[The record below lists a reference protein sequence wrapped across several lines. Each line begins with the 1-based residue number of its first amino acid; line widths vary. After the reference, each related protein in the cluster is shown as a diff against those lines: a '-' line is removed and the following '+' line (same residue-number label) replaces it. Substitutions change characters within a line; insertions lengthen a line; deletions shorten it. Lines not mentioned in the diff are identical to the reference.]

1 MDKFLT
7 PTVIRGPEQFCSF
20 DNPLCTP
27 IPGYVTSGFAN
38 FVNSG
43 PWGFTGATDPTF
55 AGIPVTATSPLEC
68 NTKATSYAL
77 LYNGYAKTKYDYGR
91 AMDKYIS
98 DKVTYDIQRKTGNLP
113 EPLKPTDPMPGKY
126 TPSEVLFFEQIA
138 TQSARCVADEFMQFK
153 CSPSIGRSAVIGVD
167 GKWQWS
173 TDGNVNTA
181 QPSIQD
187 VVWSFV
193 ADVSKAPFGKQCQ
206 IHYRPL
212 QVPVGELLFD
222 DGTTASVTG
231 VGNSDCGANT
241 LATVPYIRQGCAP
254 SEVGQPQATECT
266 VLAERHSQASLGYK
280 WYLDGLT
287 DEGSTSQ
294 TSVVERICN
303 DYPLLQECDC
313 LAREERPNFNLFKT
327 NFSTTSPI
335 CWYLPCSLPGDDRL
349 VTPQQSRARDDCN
362 ANVCQ
367 SIVNV
372 VNSETVDLKDV
383 QNTINCTAAQYEAGM
398 KAAAGGGGTTDVIS
412 GTLDQIKEITGQIS
426 TEVIIAIVCGAIVLL
441 LLILAAWL
449 FFKSSPSPPSSP
461 PPPPPPPPSP

>member
-7 PTVIRGPEQFCSF
+7 PTVIRSPEQFRSF
-20 DNPLCTP
+20 DNPNGTP

-55 AGIPVTATSPLEC
+55 AGIPVTAASPLEC
-68 NTKATSYAL
+68 NTKATQAAL
-77 LYNGYAKTKYDYGR
+77 YYNAYAKTKYDYEL
-91 AMDKYIS
+91 AVTNYNS
-98 DKVTYDIQRKTGNLP
+98 AWAVWKVKGIGA
-113 EPLKPTDPMPGKY
+113 EPLRPTDPMPSKY

-138 TQSARCVADEFMQFK
+138 TQTARCVTAQFEQPK
-153 CSPSIGRSAVIGVD
+153 CGPATGRSAVIGVD

-173 TDGNVNTA
+173 TGDNVSSTA

-187 VVWSFV
+187 VVWSFI

-212 QVPVGELLFD
+212 QAVGELLFN

-241 LATVPYIRQGCAP
+241 LATVPYIRKGCAP

-398 KAAAGGGGTTDVIS
+398 KAAAGKGGTTDVIS
-412 GTLDQIKEITGQIS
+412 GTLDQIKGITDQIS

-449 FFKSSPSPPSSP
+449 FFKSSPSSPSSP
-461 PPPPPPPPSP
+461 PPPPPPPPSPPP